1 MGETCAI
8 AVCMIGMSVEV
19 LWVHSILRAFLT
31 EEQKIVKSVA
41 AAKVA
46 AKKSDKKS
54 SKKSTKK
61 TGKK

>member
-8 AVCMIGMSVEV
+8 VVCMIGMRGEV
-19 LWVHSILRAFLT
+19 LWVLSILRAFLT

-41 AAKVA
+41 AAKAA

-54 SKKSTKK
+54 SKSTKK